1 MKKNKE
7 KRAFDSK
14 KKERS
19 SFFALTENFLTVA
32 FMVSNNSNNLF

>member
-7 KRAFDSK
+7 KRVFDTK
-14 KKERS
+14 KKEQP
-19 SFFALTENFLTVA
+19 SFFALAESFLTVA